1 MTFEFEVLSRNCND
15 IGKLR
20 IALSS
25 DRLEPGVRAS
35 EAEAS
40 NDRIDDVQHNVDLC
54 AALRCVSL

>member
-1 MTFEFEVLSRNCND
+1 MI

-20 IALSS
+20 IALRS

-40 NDRIDDVQHNVDLC
+40 NDRIDDVQHNADLC
-54 AALRCVSL
+54 AALHCVSL